1 MSKLPLSLI
10 LGYEEKQTGAM
21 PGRELLPLQSCPEH
35 PSTKL
40 CSAGPLLGQ
49 HVPGASPLPA
59 LHFITQLLF
68 PAFCAFSFALV
79 TSAERITATINHY
92 RGAGVTAMAA

>member
-1 MSKLPLSLI
+1 
-10 LGYEEKQTGAM
+10 M

-40 CSAGPLLGQ
+40 CSVGTLLGQ
-49 HVPGASPLPA
+49 RVPAASPFPA

-68 PAFCAFSFALV
+68 PAFCPFSFALV
-79 TSAERITATINHY
+79 TFAERITATINHY
-92 RGAGVTAMAA
+92 RGAGLTAMGVQGLLLQNLHILSTF